1 MLLSLKLTSS
11 IREFVFFFLQ
21 IESEVKFIHS
31 KSQELK
37 CIWTLSQ
44 QNVIVS
50 FTRTLMF
57 RIEVIVPEKYLL
69 KGFLEVAY
77 NASIVLKKNLDQ
89 RPKIK
94 SLTSCWK
101 DRYRCRALH
110 EKGHFF
116 PGKID
121 LSIKSDSN
129 LDFQHCDGTYQILF
143 SQYFMPHVFPSDLLQ
158 WRILKRGL

>member
-1 MLLSLKLTSS
+1 M
-11 IREFVFFFLQ
+11 R
-21 IESEVKFIHS
+21 SEIHS
-31 KSQELK
+31 FK
-37 CIWTLSQ
+37 I
-44 QNVIVS
+44 
-50 FTRTLMF
+50 TRTKMYLNTKSTKCDCL
-57 RIEVIVPEKYLL
+57 IHTYSHVPNRGDSSWEISVKRLPRSSLQCIYC
-69 KGFLEVAY
+69 V
-77 NASIVLKKNLDQ
+77 KKNWDQ

-94 SLTSCWK
+94 SLTSWWK